1 MNFGVHISIA
11 GGIDKA
17 PERAHEIAYF
27 REKALF
33 WAHTQF
39 NPI

>member
-1 MNFGVHISIA
+1 MNFGTHISIA

-27 REKALF
+27 REN
-33 WAHTQF
+33 T
-39 NPI
+39 